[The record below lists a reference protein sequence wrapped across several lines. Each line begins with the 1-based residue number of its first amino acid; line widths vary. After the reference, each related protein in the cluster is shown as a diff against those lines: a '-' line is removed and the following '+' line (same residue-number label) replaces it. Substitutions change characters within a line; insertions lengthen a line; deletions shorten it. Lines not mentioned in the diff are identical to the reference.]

1 MSDKHTPPIL
11 NQVPEE
17 LQKQRQSNQ
26 SASAKQ
32 QPPPSDAQTPPQSTS
47 QSHSQTEFQPNPE
60 NPDQPHQEEALKA
73 KCDEYLAGW
82 QRARADYQ
90 NLQKETERRITE
102 IIQYS
107 NEEFIRELLPTIDHF
122 NYAFKGIPPEERS
135 KAWIKG
141 IEHIQTNMFKTL
153 ESHGVQRI
161 PTVGQPFN
169 PELHESV
176 EEVSAEGEIS
186 GASGT
191 VIEEVSAGFTLNGK
205 VIQHAK
211 VKVIK

>member
-1 MSDKHTPPIL
+1 MPP
-11 NQVPEE
+11 
-17 LQKQRQSNQ
+17 
-26 SASAKQ
+26 KQ

-60 NPDQPHQEEALKA
+60 NPDQPHQEEELKA

-102 IIQYS
+102 IIRYS
-107 NEEFIRELLPTIDHF
+107 NEEFIRELLPTVDHF
-122 NYAFKGIPPEERS
+122 TYAFKGIPTEERS
-135 KAWIKG
+135 KGWVKG
-141 IEHIQTNMFKTL
+141 IEHIQTNLLKTL

-176 EEVSAEGEIS
+176 EEVSAEGDKKNDTIGE
-186 GASGT
+186 SGT
-191 VIEEVSAGFTLNGK
+191 STSGTIAEEVAAGFTLNGK

>member
-1 MSDKHTPPIL
+1 MPP
-11 NQVPEE
+11 
-17 LQKQRQSNQ
+17 
-26 SASAKQ
+26 KQ
-32 QPPPSDAQTPPQSTS
+32 QPPPSDAQASNGQGQPQSAPVHPST
-47 QSHSQTEFQPNPE
+47 PE
-60 NPDQPHQEEALKA
+60 EELKA

>member
-1 MSDKHTPPIL
+1 MSDKHTTSDMSE
-11 NQVPEE
+11 PE
-17 LQKQRQSNQ
+17 N
-26 SASAKQ
+26 SAQHRSSAKQ
-32 QPPPSDAQTPPQSTS
+32 MPNDSHPPEHAHTPHQTTQSPPAQPQSTAGS
-47 QSHSQTEFQPNPE
+47 SATQTPE
-60 NPDQPHQEEALKA
+60 EQLKA

-107 NEEFIRELLPTIDHF
+107 NEEFIRELLPTVDHF

-135 KAWIKG
+135 KGWVKG

>member
-1 MSDKHTPPIL
+1 MTGKPKQPPASAQSEPQQPIPPPPPQQSSS
-11 NQVPEE
+11 NRTAE
-17 LQKQRQSNQ
+17 LQ
-26 SASAKQ
+26 
-32 QPPPSDAQTPPQSTS
+32 
-47 QSHSQTEFQPNPE
+47 
-60 NPDQPHQEEALKA
+60 A

-107 NEEFIRELLPTIDHF
+107 NEEFIRELLPIIDHF
-122 NYAFKGIPPEERS
+122 TYAFNGVPTEERS
-135 KAWIKG
+135 KPWVKG
-141 IEHIQTNMFKTL
+141 IEHIQTNVLKIL

-161 PTVGQPFN
+161 ATVGTAFN

-176 EEVSAEGEIS
+176 AEVGPEEKEPLGGLG
-186 GASGT
+186 GATGTSGT
-191 VIEEVSAGFTLNGK
+191 VAEEVAAGFTLHGK

>member
-1 MSDKHTPPIL
+1 MNDKHTPP
-11 NQVPEE
+11 
-17 LQKQRQSNQ
+17 
-26 SASAKQ
+26 
-32 QPPPSDAQTPPQSTS
+32 S
-47 QSHSQTEFQPNPE
+47 QEIE
-60 NPDQPHQEEALKA
+60 NPDQPHQEEGLKA

-90 NLQKETERRITE
+90 NLQKETERRIAE

-107 NEEFIRELLPTIDHF
+107 NEAFICELLPTIDHF
-122 NYAFKGIPPEERS
+122 TYAFKGVPPKERS
-135 KAWIKG
+135 KAWVKG
-141 IEHIQTNMFKTL
+141 IEHIQTNVIKTL

-176 EEVSAEGEIS
+176 EEVSAEGDKKNDTIGE
-186 GASGT
+186 SGT
-191 VIEEVSAGFTLNGK
+191 STSGTIAEEVAAGFTLHGK